1 MPRTSY
7 DPVLD
12 ANRPQSGGLYPAPV
26 RPWWETLNQDPW
38 YITGAKAVLGEREV
52 EGMRRGEIAP
62 WIETVAPL
70 LFMGRGPKGEVI
82 PRMRRPEP
90 PPSLLDQI
98 EALNTQVK
106 STGEMFQRAGD
117 VLEKFDFGGKRP
129 LKPFDPAQFKES
141 FPEAAVPYSPIP
153 PVPSDPWE
161 AQQFWKAFDRG
172 MLPGQGGKSAFQQP
186 MEWQNWKYLPR
197 PEDLIGGGY
206 HSDDPALGFMEPGD
220 VPPPYGYQSPLKIT
234 PEDIAKVP
242 TPPGIVITP
251 QDVGQLPAATP
262 FTAKEAFNI
271 QKLGLKPPNLSN
283 LEYQRAY
290 DQFIQEQATKTG
302 DGHEVP
308 GGLFF
313 KNQFP
318 GYQLDY
324 QYGPGPQP
332 EVPARF
338 LPPAPDPTPP
348 PTFDFGEFG
357 YIYPQMPFYPQ
368 TDWYRSLRDV
378 QSYPGENAYAIA

>member
-26 RPWWETLNQDPW
+26 RPWWETLAQDPW

-52 EGMRRGEIAP
+52 EGMRRGEVAP

-70 LFMGRGPKGEVI
+70 LFMGRGPKGMME
-82 PRMRRPEP
+82 PRIELP
-90 PPSLLDQI
+90 PPHPRPQEMPDLRFWHQLSPEEQQRILGQSGKGEAPPIPQRARDAVEKISDIMKEKFPDPTEARRDLLQNNPQ
-98 EALNTQVK
+98 EYWKLYSRGLLPGNKNTQMWGN
-106 STGEMFQRAGD
+106 T
-117 VLEKFDFGGKRP
+117 
-129 LKPFDPAQFKES
+129 
-141 FPEAAVPYSPIP
+141 
-153 PVPSDPWE
+153 
-161 AQQFWKAFDRG
+161 AFDYGNWNYTGSR
-172 MLPGQGGKSAFQQP
+172 PG
-186 MEWQNWKYLPR
+186 E
-197 PEDLIGGGY
+197 LIGGGY
-206 HSDDPALGFMEPGD
+206 HSDDPMLQDFTN

-234 PEDIAKVP
+234 PQDIANVP

-251 QDVGQLPAATP
+251 EEVGQLPPPTP
-262 FTAKEAFNI
+262 FTAQEAFNI

-283 LEYQRAY
+283 LEYQKAY
-290 DQFIQEQATKTG
+290 DQFIQEQAAQTG
-302 DGHEVP
+302 DGHQQP

-318 GYQLDY
+318 GYQIDY
-324 QYGPGPQP
+324 QHGIGPQP

-378 QSYPGENAYAIA
+378 QSYPGENAYAIV